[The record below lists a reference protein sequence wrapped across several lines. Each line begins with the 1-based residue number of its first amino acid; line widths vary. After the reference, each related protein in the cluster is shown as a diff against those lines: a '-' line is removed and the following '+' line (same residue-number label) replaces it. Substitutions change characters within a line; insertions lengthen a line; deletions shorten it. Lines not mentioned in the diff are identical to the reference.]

1 MNNQTHQPNENVSSS
16 ETVTGT
22 FTRLAPWTLG
32 ARLFVMVMAIIATS
46 VLTRTMTKQEWND
59 YSLLKNMW
67 WFVWLLGQMGL
78 SEAALRFGAE
88 LSARG
93 DVRGF
98 RRLVAKMLFLQCLA
112 IAGMLVFFV
121 LLHGWLDAVFS
132 ARFGFALIMMVILG
146 GVTIFK
152 ETLRQG
158 YVAAYWIKLI
168 ALMSAVG
175 AVAFPLSSYIYIKV
189 FRWGVVGG
197 LAGEATGYAL
207 MLLVFAVG
215 LPYLKFKRTMPED
228 APHEPVTNYRIFRYS
243 GAIVSNHAMTLV
255 FFGEQVTVFLV
266 GYFLSSQRGA
276 AGIYNLASTIPKQ
289 GLAFFTLAIIPL
301 VMAMFTKAYY
311 RDKSSLPELL
321 RSYYKL
327 MIIMIMPLVAVG
339 LLFLDNIL
347 EFLSGERGIEAG
359 GLATALLPL
368 QLSIILIIPIA
379 AGMNVLE
386 RAHRLIVPRI
396 FVGIGGVGLM
406 ALSLHLWPDLRT
418 VVMAGYVKA
427 IVGTVIVMPLAVRLV
442 GGFYFPY
449 RFFGRVVLACLPVAL
464 LYPLRFLWPYAKSLG
479 LSLVGKGFA
488 GEAIYILGVGV
499 LSAVLLT
506 VSARLTGLF
515 GPDEMKYFRNARFPG
530 INLLTKIL
538 VRKRHRT
545 TV

>member
-1 MNNQTHQPNENVSSS
+1 MRSDVPD
-16 ETVTGT
+16 ETVTGI
-22 FTRLAPWTLG
+22 FTRLAPWMLG

-46 VLTRTMTKQEWND
+46 VLTRTLTRQEWND

-67 WFVWLLGQMGL
+67 WYVWLLGQMGL

-158 YVAAYWIKLI
+158 YVAAYWIKLV
-168 ALMSAVG
+168 ALMSVIG
-175 AVAFPLSSYIYIKV
+175 AVAFPLSSYIYIKI

-197 LAGEATGYAL
+197 LAGEATGYVL
-207 MLLVFAVG
+207 MMLVFAVG
-215 LPYLKFKRTMPED
+215 LPRLKFKRTVPED
-228 APHEPVTNYRIFRYS
+228 APHEPVTGYRIFRYS
-243 GAIVSNHAMTLV
+243 GAIVSNHALTLA
-255 FFGEQVTVFLV
+255 FGQYTTVFLV
-266 GYFLSSQRGA
+266 GYFLSSQGGA
-276 AGIYNLASTIPKQ
+276 AGIYHLASAIPRQ
-289 GLAFFTLAIIPL
+289 GLLFFTLAIIPL
-301 VMAMFTKAYY
+301 AMAMFTKAYY
-311 RDKSSLPELL
+311 RDKSSLPGLL

-327 MIIMIMPLVAVG
+327 MIIMIVPLVAVG

-368 QLSIILIIPIA
+368 QLSMILIVPIV

-396 FVGIGGVGLM
+396 CTGIGGIGLI
-406 ALSLHLWPDLRT
+406 ALSLYLWPDLRT

-427 IVGTVIVMPLAVRLV
+427 IVSTVIVMSLAVRLV

-449 RFFGRVVLACLPVAL
+449 RFFGRAVLTCLSVVL
-464 LYPLRFLWPYAKSLG
+464 LYPLRPLWPYAKSLG
-479 LSLVGKGFA
+479 LSLVGKELV

-538 VRKRHRT
+538 VRKRHRM